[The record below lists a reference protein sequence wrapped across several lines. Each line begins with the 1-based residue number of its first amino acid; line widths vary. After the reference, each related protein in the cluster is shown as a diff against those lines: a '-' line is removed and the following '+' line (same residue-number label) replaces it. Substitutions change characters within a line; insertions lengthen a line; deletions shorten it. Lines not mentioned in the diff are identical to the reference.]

1 MVSEG
6 LLVRLEAKAGKDAE
20 LEEFLK
26 SALNVVQREA
36 ETTAWFAIK
45 FGRSEYGI
53 FDVFPDDA
61 AREAHLSGAVARA
74 LKERGELLLAGA
86 PRIQKVKVLAEKFPI
101 TRPTEPVT
109 KGLLLSFK
117 AKSGHEQDV
126 DMFLRDLQPWV
137 LKEEGTQAWF
147 ALQFDTGEYGIF
159 DVFPDTGARFRH
171 ITGHVTI
178 ELAKHAFTL
187 LGNYPEIE
195 LHHVLA
201 AKLTT

>member
-6 LLVRLEAKAGKDAE
+6 LLVRLEPKAGKDAD
-20 LEEFLK
+20 LEVFLK

-36 ETTAWFAIK
+36 GTTAWFAIK

-61 AREAHLSGAVARA
+61 ARQAHLTGAVARA
-74 LKERGELLLAGA
+74 LDERGEMLLAGA
-86 PRIQKVKVLAEKFPI
+86 PQIQKVKVLAAKFPI
-101 TRPTEPVT
+101 TAPTEEVT
-109 KGLLLSFK
+109 KGLLVSFK

-126 DMFLRDLQPWV
+126 EKFLRDARSLV
-137 LKEEGTQAWF
+137 LKEEDTSAWF
-147 ALQFDTGEYGIF
+147 ALRFDSGEYGVF

-171 ITGHVTI
+171 ITGHVPG

-187 LGNYPEIE
+187 LGSFPELE
-195 LHHVLA
+195 LNHVLA